1 MKNIIKAAVVAG
13 FLVAVAGQQV
23 QAQQAQRVVTFRA
36 PFAFQVENTKLS
48 AGEYTI
54 LEQAGWVQIQ
64 GKDGKG
70 KTQVLTLP
78 VTSRDQKTAEGSH
91 VVFHQYAGHF
101 YLAQM
106 WASGQEKG
114 RELLESKEEQQLAKR
129 EKMAA
134 VSIPMSIA
142 SAR

>member
-1 MKNIIKAAVVAG
+1 MRNLIRAAMVAG
-13 FLVAVAGQQV
+13 FLLAAGSSQI
-23 QAQQAQRVVTFRA
+23 QAQQAQRMVTFRA
-36 PFAFQVENTKLS
+36 PFTFQVENTKLP

-64 GKDGKG
+64 AKDGKG

-78 VTSRDQKTAEGSH
+78 LAKHGRQSAEGSQ
-91 VVFHQYAGHF
+91 VIFHNYAGRM
-101 YLAQM
+101 YLAEI
-106 WASGQEKG
+106 WASGQERG

-134 VSIPMSIA
+134 VSVPATSN
-142 SAR
+142 SGR

>member
-1 MKNIIKAAVVAG
+1 MKNILKTVAVAG
-13 FLVAVAGQQV
+13 FLVLAGGQQV

-36 PFAFQVENTKLS
+36 PFAFQIENTKLP

-64 GKDGKG
+64 TKDGKG

-78 VTSRDQKTAEGSH
+78 ITKRSQQTIENTN
-91 VVFHQYAGHF
+91 VVFHNYGGRF
-101 YLAQM
+101 YLAQI

-129 EKMAA
+129 EKMAEVNVPA
-134 VSIPMSIA
+134 IA
-142 SAR
+142 ASGK

>member
-1 MKNIIKAAVVAG
+1 MRNLIRAAMVAG
-13 FLVAVAGQQV
+13 FLLAAGSSQI
-23 QAQQAQRVVTFRA
+23 QAQQAQRMVTFRA
-36 PFAFQVENTKLS
+36 PFTFQVENTKLP

-64 GKDGKG
+64 AKDGKG

-78 VTSRDQKTAEGSH
+78 VANRGQQEGSQ
-91 VVFHQYAGHF
+91 VIFHNYAGRM
-101 YLAQM
+101 YLAEI
-106 WASGQEKG
+106 WASGQERG

-134 VSIPMSIA
+134 VSVPATSN
-142 SAR
+142 SGR

>member
-1 MKNIIKAAVVAG
+1 MKNILKA
-13 FLVAVAGQQV
+13 VAVAGLLVMAGGQQV

-64 GKDGKG
+64 AKDGKG

-78 VTSRDQKTAEGSH
+78 VTNRNQHSAENTT
-91 VVFHQYAGHF
+91 VVFHNYGGRF
-101 YLAQM
+101 YLARI

-129 EKMAA
+129 EKMAEVNVPA
-134 VSIPMSIA
+134 IA
-142 SAR
+142 ASGK

>member
-1 MKNIIKAAVVAG
+1 MKNIIRVAMVAG
-13 FLVAVAGQQV
+13 LLAAASGQAI

-36 PFAFQVENTKLS
+36 PFAFQVEDTKLA

-64 GKDGKG
+64 AKDGKG
-70 KTQVLTLP
+70 KMQVLTLP
-78 VTSRDQKTAEGSH
+78 VVNRDQRAPETSQ
-91 VVFHQYAGHF
+91 VVFHNYGGHF
-101 YLAQM
+101 YLAQI
-106 WASGQEKG
+106 WATGQEKG

-134 VSIPMSIA
+134 VNVPATSTTGK
-142 SAR
+142 

>member
-1 MKNIIKAAVVAG
+1 MKNILKAVAVAG
-13 FLVAVAGQQV
+13 FLTMAGGQQV

-36 PFAFQVENTKLS
+36 PFAFQVENIKLP
-48 AGEYTI
+48 AGEYTV

-64 GKDGKG
+64 AKDGKG

-78 VTSRDQKTAEGSH
+78 VTSRNQQTVKNTNI
-91 VVFHQYAGHF
+91 VFHNYGGRF
-101 YLAQM
+101 YLAQI

-129 EKMAA
+129 EKMAEVNVPA
-134 VSIPMSIA
+134 IA
-142 SAR
+142 ASGK